1 MNTFEKPVVEV
12 ISDSPPKEL
21 LIEDIH
27 IGDGAES
34 SARQLISVDYVGVSW
49 SNGAEFDSS
58 WSRNEVF
65 TFQLGVGQVI
75 EGWDK
80 GCIGMKVGGRRKL
93 VIPPDMA
100 YGEQG
105 AGGIIGPNET
115 LVFVVD
121 LRSIG

>member
-12 ISDSPPKEL
+12 TSEAPPKEL
-21 LIEDIH
+21 LIEDVH
-27 IGDGAES
+27 TGDGPEC
-34 SARQLISVDYVGVSW
+34 SAGQLISVDYVGVSW
-49 SNGAEFDSS
+49 SDSSEFDSS

-80 GCIGMKVGGRRKL
+80 GCAGMKVGGRRRL
-93 VIPPDMA
+93 VIPPDQA

-105 AGGIIGPNET
+105 AGGVIGSNET
-115 LVFVVD
+115 LIFVVD

>member
-12 ISDSPPKEL
+12 TPGDPPTTL
-21 LIEDIH
+21 LIEDVH
-27 IGDGAES
+27 IGDGPECS
-34 SARQLISVDYVGVSW
+34 GGQLISVDYVGVSW
-49 SNGAEFDSS
+49 SNSTEYDSS

-80 GCIGMKVGGRRKL
+80 GCVGMKVGGRRRL
-93 VIPPDMA
+93 VIPPDQA

-105 AGGIIGPNET
+105 AGGVIGPSET
-115 LVFVVD
+115 LIFVVD

>member
-12 ISDSPPKEL
+12 ISDSPTKEL

-27 IGDGAES
+27 IGDGAER
-34 SARQLISVDYVGVSW
+34 SAGQLISVDYVGVSW
-49 SNGAEFDSS
+49 SYGAEFDSS

>member
-1 MNTFEKPVVEV
+1 MNTFEKPIVEATPAA
-12 ISDSPPKEL
+12 PPKDL
-21 LIEDIH
+21 LIEDLH
-27 IGDGAES
+27 IGDGPECCAG
-34 SARQLISVDYVGVSW
+34 QLISVDYVGVSL
-49 SNGAEFDSS
+49 SDSTEFDSS

-80 GCIGMKVGGRRKL
+80 GCAGMKVGGRRRL
-93 VIPPDMA
+93 VIPPDQA

-105 AGGIIGPNET
+105 AGGVIGPNET
-115 LVFVVD
+115 LIFVVD

>member
-1 MNTFEKPVVEV
+1 MIFLMDLLS
-12 ISDSPPKEL
+12 ILSIMEL
-21 LIEDIH
+21 LRSP
-27 IGDGAES
+27 S
-34 SARQLISVDYVGVSW
+34 SFQVSVDYVGVSW

-105 AGGIIGPNET
+105 AGGVIGPNET

>member
-1 MNTFEKPVVEV
+1 M
-12 ISDSPPKEL
+12 
-21 LIEDIH
+21 
-27 IGDGAES
+27 
-34 SARQLISVDYVGVSW
+34 DYVGVSW
-49 SNGAEFDSS
+49 SNSAEFDSS

>member
-1 MNTFEKPVVEV
+1 MNTFEKPIVEATPAA
-12 ISDSPPKEL
+12 PPKDL
-21 LIEDIH
+21 LIEDLH
-27 IGDGAES
+27 IGDGPEC
-34 SARQLISVDYVGVSW
+34 SAGQPISVDYVGVSL
-49 SNGAEFDSS
+49 SDSTEFDSS

-80 GCIGMKVGGRRKL
+80 GCAGMKVGGRRRL
-93 VIPPDMA
+93 VIPPDQA

-105 AGGIIGPNET
+105 AGGVIGPNET
-115 LVFVVD
+115 LIFVVD